1 MMSEVDE
8 EVELQEGRPS
18 QRHPLEGHEYHKKSN
33 DALIHIAKD
42 AHEAA
47 EAMKSHNTTAEN
59 KYRDQANDSA
69 TVRHFRQKNGMPDW
83 YKKKYGHMKEGV
95 MTEQKPPF
103 DGPYTKRPA
112 VVTDK
117 SGAKHGPMSR
127 VRDLARDAMKKVSSG
142 LPKKKL
148 TESRKTEIVKQASKD
163 AKKKSKVSDDK
174 FQSEPTLVNDIIK
187 PN

>member
-1 MMSEVDE
+1 M
-8 EVELQEGRPS
+8 
-18 QRHPLEGHEYHKKSN
+18 
-33 DALIHIAKD
+33 IHIAKD

-47 EAMKSHNTTAEN
+47 EAMKSHNVTAEN

-83 YKKKYGHMKEGV
+83 YKKKYCHMKEETV
-95 MTEQKPPF
+95 NEVIDEPNYKLSIQARQKKADDANKPPF
-103 DGPYTKRPA
+103 DGPYKKMPT

-174 FQSEPTLVNDIIK
+174 FQSEPTLASDIIK
-187 PN
+187 SD